1 MYLKNVYEEDQQ
13 VCRILLEDYQRF
25 LWYITDRYHRNSM
38 RITDTYHENQGNVT
52 YDYMRNYDT
61 LVNKYLKVMEGQAY
75 NSPTPFDDT
84 FRTECVRMTEWI
96 IPLINEAY
104 GTTYDEHA
112 KIILREN
119 EQLLLS
125 AVDADNLNQNGIPK
139 KITDANIEIDDYVY
153 HMECQTD
160 EDGTILIRLVEYDLY
175 IAANTAVYDEDT
187 DKIIVQIPRSVVIY
201 LRRDKRKAPM
211 TVVYQ
216 YGEQQMEVSI
226 PTISVQSYSLDEIF
240 EKKLYFLIPYYFMRY
255 EDTFNRGIGLED
267 EQIREDVEQLLQRL
281 IGLRQEGEITE
292 VQVSDLVE
300 LTQTVLKQIT
310 RKLDND
316 ERERIVKSMRGRVL
330 EMESD
335 KLIERGITI
344 GEERGIAIG
353 EERGRLKGLREGI
366 LQVMHSLQESY
377 SEDEVYTQLKKLF
390 GLTDE
395 ETAQYMKM

>member
-1 MYLKNVYEEDQQ
+1 MKNANEEYQEN
-13 VCRILLEDYQRF
+13 CRTMVEDYQRF

-267 EQIREDVEQLLQRL
+267 EQIRADVERLLQRL

-310 RKLDND
+310 RKLDN
-316 ERERIVKSMRGRVL
+316 EKRERIVKSMRGRVL

-335 KLIERGITI
+335 KLIERGRQEGRIEGRTEGRI
-344 GEERGIAIG
+344 EGRMEIVRHAI
-353 EERGRLKGLREGI
+353 
-366 LQVMHSLQESY
+366 QTLQESY
-377 SEDEVYTQLKKLF
+377 SADELSDQLKRLF

-395 ETAQYMKM
+395 ETAEYMKM

>member
-1 MYLKNVYEEDQQ
+1 MKNANEEYQEN
-13 VCRILLEDYQRF
+13 CRTMLEDYQRF
-25 LWYITDRYHRNSM
+25 LWYITDRYHRNSV
-38 RITDTYHENQGNVT
+38 RITGTYHENHGGVT
-52 YDYMRNYDT
+52 YDCMKNYGSLD
-61 LVNKYLKVMEGQAY
+61 NNPLKVMEGQSY

-84 FRTECVRMTEWI
+84 FRTECVRMTEWL

-112 KIILREN
+112 KVILRDN
-119 EQLLLS
+119 EQLMFS
-125 AVDADNLNQNGIPK
+125 AVDADDLGQNGIPK
-139 KITDANIEIDDYVY
+139 KITDTNIEIDDYVY
-153 HMECQTD
+153 HLECQAD

-175 IAANTAVYDEDT
+175 IAANTAVYDKDT

-201 LRRDKRKAPM
+201 LRRDKRKEPM
-211 TVVYQ
+211 TVEYQ

-226 PTISVQSYSLDEIF
+226 PTISVQSYTLEEIF
-240 EKKLYFLIPYYFMRY
+240 DKKLYFLIPYYFMRY

-267 EQIREDVEQLLQRL
+267 EQIRADVEQLLQRL
-281 IGLRQEGEITE
+281 IELRQKNAITE

-300 LTQTVLKQIT
+300 LTQTILKQIT
-310 RKLDND
+310 RKLDD
-316 ERERIVKSMRGRVL
+316 EKRERIVKSMRGRVL

-344 GEERGIAIG
+344 GEERG
-353 EERGRLKGLREGI
+353 RLKGLREGI
-366 LQVMHSLQESY
+366 LQAMHSLQESY

-395 ETAQYMKM
+395 ETAQYMKMG